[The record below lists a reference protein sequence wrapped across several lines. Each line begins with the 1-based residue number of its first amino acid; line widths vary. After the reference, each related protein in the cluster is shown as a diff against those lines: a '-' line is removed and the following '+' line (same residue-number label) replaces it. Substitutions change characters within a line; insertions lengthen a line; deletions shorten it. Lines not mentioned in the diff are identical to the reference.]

1 MLLATVLA
9 ALLQGTSGAAPAPAP
24 RDTTAAY
31 ADPGTRTLV
40 TAARERRAR
49 VERTIDAYSVTARE
63 RMHASV
69 EALSRN
75 RTLFGKETAVRI
87 DWRRDGQSSVRVLGA
102 REASPATSSGISLPG
117 DLLSE
122 AADPAFDPDRLQL
135 SLFSFGGS
143 AQRTEEKK
151 DTTES
156 NEREV
161 SINVDMT
168 PIDPLSQGSEGHY
181 RFRSGDT
188 TTVRMQDGGQLR
200 MIQLEVIPRRREFRL
215 LRGTLWIDAA
225 TGGVVRSVMTTA
237 RPFDLREDAEDISA
251 AITAAG
257 PVRFAIRYVTV
268 EYALWQNRFW
278 LPRLTAVDAQ
288 MSMGML
294 AGVPVR
300 FERSYADYEVTASP
314 VPQSVAHVAATRS
327 DTAAVRACTDDA
339 EATPG
344 LSCHC
349 TNGGCRVWRVEVPT
363 DTAALLASADLP
375 EPLAQGAGKLI
386 TGEEVESLAR
396 VLTPRLGDLAPEMD
410 VSLLSLRNM
419 RFNRVEGLSL
429 GAAAEVTYGPLRADG
444 TVRLGLAD
452 LEPNVELGVARQTMF
467 WRTRLAGYRRL
478 TPFDRES
485 PALGFGASVAALLL
499 GRDEADYFRATGA
512 EITGEPLRAAGWTYT
527 WRLFGEHQHGV
538 SKNTDLSLARVW
550 EGSDVFRSNRPANR
564 ADQAGAGLTLRREFG
579 TDRSPVQLLT
589 GVGAEG
595 QTGTFDYG
603 RGSVFARMTAPFT
616 SRLAFALEG
625 AAGTTTGDVPT
636 QGEWYV
642 GGTQSVRGYEGALQG
657 GTAFWRAR
665 AELATPTPAARL
677 VVFGDAGWAGSRS
690 AWSRD
695 PRLLSAGVGASFLDG
710 LIRMDLSHALRTPR
724 GWRLDLYLDA
734 AL

>member
-9 ALLQGTSGAAPAPAP
+9 ALLQGTPAAAPTPAP
-24 RDTTAAY
+24 RDTSAAY
-31 ADPGTRTLV
+31 ADAGTRALV

-49 VERTIDAYSVTARE
+49 VERTIDAYGVTARE
-63 RMHASV
+63 RMHVSV

-102 REASPATSSGISLPG
+102 REASPATSRGISLPD

-122 AADPAFDPDRLQL
+122 AADPAFDPDRLQG
-135 SLFSFGGS
+135 SLFSFGGT
-143 AQRTEEKK
+143 AQVSREEKE
-151 DTTES
+151 DSTEAK
-156 NEREV
+156 NEV

-168 PIDPLSQGSEGHY
+168 PIDPLVQGSEAHY

-188 TTVRMQDGGQLR
+188 TTIRMQDGGQLR

-237 RPFDLREDAEDISA
+237 RPFDLRQDADDIPA
-251 AITAAG
+251 AVTAAG

-268 EYALWQNRFW
+268 EYAMWQNRFW
-278 LPRLTAVDAQ
+278 LPRLVAVDGEA
-288 MSMGML
+288 SVGML

-300 FERSYADYEVTASP
+300 FERSYSDYEVTASP
-314 VPQSVAHVAATRS
+314 VPQSAAHVAGTQR
-327 DTAAVRACTDDA
+327 DTAAVRACTTEA
-339 EATPG
+339 KATPG

-349 TNGGCRVWRVEVPT
+349 TNGGCRVWRVEVPS
-363 DTAALLASADLP
+363 DTAALLASTDLP
-375 EPLAQGAGKLI
+375 EPLAQGSGKLI

-396 VLTPRLGDLAPEMD
+396 VLTPRLGDLAPEVD
-410 VSLLSLRNM
+410 VTLPGPRNT

-429 GAAAEVTYGPLRADG
+429 GATAEVTYGPLRADA
-444 TVRLGLAD
+444 TARLGLAD

-485 PALGFGASVAALLL
+485 RALGFGASVDALLL

-512 EITGEPLRAAGWTYT
+512 EITGEPLRNAGWTYT

-538 SKNTDLSLARVW
+538 SKNTDLSLARLW
-550 EGSDVFRSNRPANR
+550 EGSDVFRENRPADR
-564 ADQAGAGLTLRREFG
+564 ADQAGAGVTLRREFG

-595 QTGTFDYG
+595 QAGTFQYG

-625 AAGTTTGDVPT
+625 AAGTTTGDVPI
-636 QGEWYV
+636 QGAWYV
-642 GGTQSVRGYEGALQG
+642 GGTQSARGYEGALLG

-677 VVFGDAGWAGSRS
+677 VVFGDAAWAGPRD
-690 AWSRD
+690 AWSAD

-710 LIRMDLSHALRTPR
+710 LIRMDLSRALRTPV